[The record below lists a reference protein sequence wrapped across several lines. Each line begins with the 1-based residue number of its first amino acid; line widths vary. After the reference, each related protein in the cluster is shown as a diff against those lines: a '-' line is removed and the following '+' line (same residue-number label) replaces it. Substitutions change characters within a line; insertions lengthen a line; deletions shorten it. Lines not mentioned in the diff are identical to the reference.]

1 MIGAMTGEDQYRRAG
16 EPYSGKPL
24 NWSEFLWRWAPS
36 DRCWR
41 TLPLPLRTMCAISRH
56 HSGCGK
62 YIWGRPAQLRCDH
75 CTTERDGGTI
85 RCERPVFHLNPLQ
98 EAIQHG
104 GDTRFAGLMERLEET
119 IQGLNVPAFVKEV
132 GSGISEKT
140 ALKLQS
146 LPVQGIEVAG
156 VGGTSWAKVEAYR
169 TPDQG
174 RPDRTRPGK
183 LGDPT
188 AESVRIVR
196 RVHPDTT
203 LILLEVRGGHDIAK
217 AIALGADLA
226 ALARPF
232 LVAAQ
237 DGVQSVRNAIAEL
250 RRELQI
256 VQFVSGAADVSEL
269 RTSAVLR
276 DRRTGERIG

>member
-1 MIGAMTGEDQYRRAG
+1 M
-16 EPYSGKPL
+16 
-24 NWSEFLWRWAPS
+24 
-36 DRCWR
+36 
-41 TLPLPLRTMCAISRH
+41 
-56 HSGCGK
+56 
-62 YIWGRPAQLRCDH
+62 
-75 CTTERDGGTI
+75 
-85 RCERPVFHLNPLQ
+85 
-98 EAIQHG
+98 
-104 GDTRFAGLMERLEET
+104 
-119 IQGLNVPAFVKEV
+119 
-132 GSGISEKT
+132 
-140 ALKLQS
+140 
-146 LPVQGIEVAG
+146 QGIEVAG
-156 VGGTSWAKVEAYR
+156 LEERAGPSGGLR

-174 RPDRTRPGK
+174 QSRTGHA
-183 LGDPT
+183 LESWGTPT

-203 LILLEVRGGHDIAK
+203 LIASGGVRGGHDIAK

-237 DGVQSVRNAIAEL
+237 DGVQAVRNAIAEL